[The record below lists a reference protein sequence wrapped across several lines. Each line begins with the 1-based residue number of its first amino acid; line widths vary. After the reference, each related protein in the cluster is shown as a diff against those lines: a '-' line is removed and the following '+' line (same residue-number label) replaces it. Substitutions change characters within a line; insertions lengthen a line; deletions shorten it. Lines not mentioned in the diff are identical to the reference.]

1 MKKGLY
7 VVWSDEN
14 NLGIPIID
22 EQHRGIVST
31 INSLHHFIITGHGQ
45 EMIDPIMVTLQQFTN
60 IHFSVEEALM
70 SEARYP
76 DFDEHIKLHRTLIAK
91 TKEVFDEARKNKDPY
106 MVLNFLKEWWLV
118 HINKQDRKYV
128 PFLKKLTDT

>member
-7 VVWSDEN
+7 IVWSDDN

-45 EMIDPIMVTLQQFTN
+45 KMISPIMVTLQQFTD

-70 SEARYP
+70 SEAGYP
-76 DFDEHIKLHRTLIAK
+76 DFDEHIKLHKTLISK

-128 PFLKKLTDT
+128 PFMEKLKDT